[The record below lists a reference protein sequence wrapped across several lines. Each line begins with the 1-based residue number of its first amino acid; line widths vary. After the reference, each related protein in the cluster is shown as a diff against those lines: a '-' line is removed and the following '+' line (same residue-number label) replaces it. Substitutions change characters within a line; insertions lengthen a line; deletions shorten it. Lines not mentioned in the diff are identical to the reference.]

1 MARVPDLPCA
11 SCGKLMWSG
20 KTSAPVGE
28 AMCRP
33 CRAERKETWR
43 ENGRPCANCG
53 RVTARWSANKCMS
66 CEMKNHGGIC
76 TVRTCNN
83 PSLAKGMCS
92 SHYSWYWRALHG
104 SANGKGTWIM
114 PKRRLALYERD
125 GWVCGIC
132 DLPVDRDAH
141 YLDDM
146 APSLD
151 HIVPRSMGGGHESEN
166 LRTAHRVC
174 NSRRGARVEEVSDG
188 EGVAAVRD
196 HRGGAQAPAEPG
208 EVWAAV

>member
-1 MARVPDLPCA
+1 MWRGRGSLPP
-11 SCGKLMWSG
+11 GKA
-20 KTSAPVGE
+20 K
-28 AMCRP
+28 CRP
-33 CRAERKETWR
+33 CRSAVAAAGKPCVDCGDVKS
-43 ENGRPCANCG
+43 GRTRARCSKCSLAHYAKSAAPC
-53 RVTARWSANKCMS
+53 SALGCDRP
-66 CEMKNHGGIC
+66 
-76 TVRTCNN
+76 T
-83 PSLAKGMCS
+83 LAKGMCS
-92 SHYSWYWRALHG
+92 SHYSWYWRALNG

-132 DLPVDRDAH
+132 GLPVDRDAH

-151 HIVPRSMGGGHESEN
+151 HIVPRSMGGGHESEK